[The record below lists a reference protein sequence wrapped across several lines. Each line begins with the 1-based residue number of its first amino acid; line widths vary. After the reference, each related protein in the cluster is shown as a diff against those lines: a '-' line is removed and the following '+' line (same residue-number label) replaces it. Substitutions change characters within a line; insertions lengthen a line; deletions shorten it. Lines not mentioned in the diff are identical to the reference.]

1 MPVQSLKTT
10 IVDKRANAK
19 PVKGSKIKNVDGTTY
34 AEVNTD
40 AAFDRENPGDKQKIN
55 ATGYFG
61 TKVSEG

>member
-40 AAFDRENPGDKQKIN
+40 AAFDSENPGDKQKIN
-55 ATGYFG
+55 T
-61 TKVSEG
+61 